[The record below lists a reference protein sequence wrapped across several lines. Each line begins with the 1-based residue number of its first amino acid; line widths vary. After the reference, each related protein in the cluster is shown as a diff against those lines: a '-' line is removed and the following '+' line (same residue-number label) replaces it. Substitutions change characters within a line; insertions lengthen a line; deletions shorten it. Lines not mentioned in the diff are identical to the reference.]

1 MGVDR
6 GKFKIYK
13 IRNRLVQINYMK
25 LFSFFIIFLIF
36 FSSGNTKEF
45 QIDLSDE
52 GMKLLK
58 KRGFGKKTIYTN
70 SKDEKGWYLKAEAK
84 DSATGLGMEIDKE
97 LLKEMPFLN
106 ITFKIEKDFT
116 NIDQKTKDGHDWTAR
131 VMVGHGK
138 KIGAKLVSLAHSSF
152 LEEGYL
158 QQSPWTKGS
167 RDYVISNDKS
177 GEWHTRKINVKKLLE
192 KTHGISFTNFIA
204 IFSDSNN
211 SKQKIIAYYRDIYFS
226 SE

>member
-1 MGVDR
+1 MR
-6 GKFKIYK
+6 I
-13 IRNRLVQINYMK
+13 
-25 LFSFFIIFLIF
+25 LIF
-36 FSSGNTKEF
+36 FFISVLLFNNLSAKEF
-45 QIDLSDE
+45 RIDFSDK

-70 SKDEKGWYLKAEAK
+70 DQDDKGWFLKAEA
-84 DSATGLGMEIDKE
+84 DGTATGLGMEIDKE
-97 LLKEMPFLN
+97 LLSEMPFLN
-106 ITFKIEKDFT
+106 IAFKIEKDFDS
-116 NIDQKTKDGHDWTAR
+116 IDQKTKDGHDWTAR

-152 LEEGYL
+152 LEEGFQ

-177 GEWHTRKINVKKLLE
+177 GEWHTRKINVKELLE

>member
-1 MGVDR
+1 MC
-6 GKFKIYK
+6 FKKSRVKYIFF
-13 IRNRLVQINYMK
+13 MK
-25 LFSFFIIFLIF
+25 SLIF
-36 FSSGNTKEF
+36 FFISLLFFNNLNAKEF
-45 QIDLSDE
+45 RIDFSDE

-58 KRGFGKKTIYTN
+58 KRGFGKKTLYTN
-70 SKDEKGWYLKAEAK
+70 SQDDKGWYLKAEA
-84 DSATGLGMEIDKE
+84 DGTATGLGMEIDKE
-97 LLKEMPFLN
+97 LLSEMPFLN

-116 NIDQKTKDGHDWTAR
+116 NIDQKTKDGHDWAAR
-131 VMVGHGK
+131 VMVCHGK

-152 LEEGYL
+152 LEEGFL

-177 GEWHTRKINVKKLLE
+177 GEWHTRKINVRELLE

>member
-1 MGVDR
+1 MR
-6 GKFKIYK
+6 I
-13 IRNRLVQINYMK
+13 
-25 LFSFFIIFLIF
+25 LIF
-36 FSSGNTKEF
+36 FFVSLLLFNNLSAREF
-45 QIDLSDE
+45 RIDFSDK

-70 SKDEKGWYLKAEAK
+70 DQDDKGWFLKAEA
-84 DSATGLGMEIDKE
+84 DGTATGLGMEIDKE
-97 LLKEMPFLN
+97 LLSEMPFLN
-106 ITFKIEKDFT
+106 IAFKIEKDFDS
-116 NIDQKTKDGHDWTAR
+116 IDQKTKDGHDWTAR

-152 LEEGYL
+152 LEEGFQ

-177 GEWHTRKINVKKLLE
+177 GEWHTRKINVKELLE

-204 IFSDSNN
+204 VFTDSNN

>member
-1 MGVDR
+1 MR
-6 GKFKIYK
+6 
-13 IRNRLVQINYMK
+13 
-25 LFSFFIIFLIF
+25 FFTYFVIILIF
-36 FSSGNTKEF
+36 SVHANAKEF
-45 QIDLSDE
+45 RIDLSDE

-70 SKDEKGWYLKAEAK
+70 GKDDKGWYLKAEAE
-84 DSATGLGMEIDKE
+84 DSATGLGMEVDKE
-97 LLKEMPFLN
+97 LLNEMPFLN
-106 ITFKIEKDFT
+106 ISFKIEKDFEI
-116 NIDQKTKDGHDWTAR
+116 IDQKTKDGHDWTAR

-152 LEEGYL
+152 LEEGFL

-167 RDYVISNDKS
+167 RDYVISNDRS
-177 GEWHTRKINVKKLLE
+177 GEWHTRKINVKELLE

>member
-1 MGVDR
+1 MR
-6 GKFKIYK
+6 
-13 IRNRLVQINYMK
+13 
-25 LFSFFIIFLIF
+25 FFTYFVIILIF
-36 FSSGNTKEF
+36 SVHANAKEF
-45 QIDLSDE
+45 RIDLSDE

-70 SKDEKGWYLKAEAK
+70 GKDDKGWYLKAEAE
-84 DSATGLGMEIDKE
+84 DSATGLGMEVDKE
-97 LLKEMPFLN
+97 LLNEMPFLN
-106 ITFKIEKDFT
+106 ISFKIEKDFEI
-116 NIDQKTKDGHDWTAR
+116 IDQKTKDGHDWTAR

-152 LEEGYL
+152 LEEGFL

-167 RDYVISNDKS
+167 RDYVISNDTS
-177 GEWHTRKINVKKLLE
+177 GEWHTRKINVKELLE

>member
-1 MGVDR
+1 MLIKSD
-6 GKFKIYK
+6 
-13 IRNRLVQINYMK
+13 
-25 LFSFFIIFLIF
+25 FLQPSEI
-36 FSSGNTKEF
+36 SPE
-45 QIDLSDE
+45 
-52 GMKLLK
+52 
-58 KRGFGKKTIYTN
+58 
-70 SKDEKGWYLKAEAK
+70 
-84 DSATGLGMEIDKE
+84 EIDKE

-106 ITFKIEKDFT
+106 ITFKIEKDFDS
-116 NIDQKTKDGHDWTAR
+116 IDQKTKDGHDWAAR

-138 KIGAKLVSLAHSSF
+138 KIGSKLVSLAHSSF

-177 GEWHTRKINVKKLLE
+177 GEWHTRKINVKELLE

-204 IFSDSNN
+204 VFSDSNN

>member
-1 MGVDR
+1 MLMR
-6 GKFKIYK
+6 ILAYF
-13 IRNRLVQINYMK
+13 LT
-25 LFSFFIIFLIF
+25 IFLICLTA
-36 FSSGNTKEF
+36 NAKEF
-45 QIDLSDE
+45 RIDFSDE

-58 KRGFGKKTIYTN
+58 KRGFGKETIYTN
-70 SKDEKGWYLKAEAK
+70 QKDKSGWFLKAEA
-84 DSATGLGMEIDKE
+84 DGTATGLGMEIDKD
-97 LLKEMPFLN
+97 LLEEMPFLN
-106 ITFKIEKDFT
+106 ITFKIEKDFDV
-116 NIDQKTKDGHDWTAR
+116 IDQKTKDGHDWAAR
-131 VMVGHGK
+131 VMVGNGK

-177 GEWHTRKINVKKLLE
+177 ADWHTRKINVKELLE

-211 SKQKIIAYYRDIYFS
+211 SKQKIIAYYRNIYFS

>member
-1 MGVDR
+1 MR
-6 GKFKIYK
+6 FIAYF
-13 IRNRLVQINYMK
+13 
-25 LFSFFIIFLIF
+25 LFSLLILATA
-36 FSSGNTKEF
+36 NAKEF
-45 QIDLSDE
+45 RINFNDE

-58 KRGFGKKTIYTN
+58 KRGFGKKTVYTN
-70 SKDEKGWYLKAEAK
+70 GKDEKGWYLKAEA
-84 DSATGLGMEIDKE
+84 DGTATGLGMEIDKD
-97 LLKEMPFLN
+97 LLEEMPFLN
-106 ITFKIEKDFT
+106 ITFKVEKDFR
-116 NIDQKTKDGHDWTAR
+116 NIDQRTKGGHDWTAR

-138 KIGAKLVSLAHSSF
+138 KIGAKLISLAHSSF

-177 GEWHTRKINVKKLLE
+177 GDWHTRKINVKELLE

-204 IFSDSNN
+204 VFSDSNN
-211 SKQKIIAYYRDIYFS
+211 SKQKIIAYYRNIYFS